1 MADDEQLETLLRLRA
16 LKRRRGRTRKP
27 RHRLVASLAVG
38 AVCSVV
44 IVGASLATGAAVLAS
59 HCSLSSLRPI
69 ALGSNSFVFASDG
82 TRLGVIP
89 SDRNR
94 QPLALGQMSAWLP
107 QATIAI
113 EDRRFY
119 QHGGVDFHAIARAA
133 LTDLEHGRIV
143 EGGSTI
149 TQQLVRNLYIGSDRR
164 TFSRKI
170 KEACL
175 AMKLGGKLSKNQILA
190 DYLNEIGY
198 GNHASGI
205 EAAAQTY
212 FASHAR
218 GLTLAQAA
226 LLAGLPQAPTLYDPF
241 RFPRVAILRRN
252 EVLRAMANAGM
263 IDTAQLVTA
272 SASPLGLRRGVLYTT
287 IHHPNF
293 FGYVEQQL
301 ISHFGAR
308 EVQSGGLSIETTLDP
323 SLQVL
328 AQSTVQ
334 SIMRAP
340 QDPAAALVAI
350 DPKTGA
356 IKAMVSYTPDGRK
369 LQFNLATQ
377 GHRQAGSSFKPF
389 VLTAAVQ
396 QGISLYSGFSGPS
409 QLYVTDPRCSFNGQP
424 WNVHNFADESSGYM
438 NLIDATAYSVNTI
451 FAQLVTKVGPDHV
464 VAVAHGLGIHSRLQS
479 VCSITLGSQPV
490 TPLEMTEAYATIAS
504 GGIHHAAQALKLVRD
519 PTGKVLAQFVPQGER
534 VISPNTAATVTY
546 ALRGVVERGTGT
558 AAYYGRP
565 AAGKTGTAENFQD
578 AWFCGFVPQLVT
590 CVWVGYPKA
599 EIPMVGVEGYAS
611 VFGGSLPARIWHDFM
626 SQATA
631 NLPVE
636 YFSNPT
642 IDGSIVSGSPVASYS
657 YAPASTASTASTT
670 TSTPSS
676 PLLPPIAPTPV
687 QATTPVPP
695 APAAAPT
702 PVQPAPAAP
711 TPTPAPP
718 PPAATTATPQPPGPV
733 NQGRPIGPGVTG

>member
-1 MADDEQLETLLRLRA
+1 
-16 LKRRRGRTRKP
+16 
-27 RHRLVASLAVG
+27 
-38 AVCSVV
+38 
-44 IVGASLATGAAVLAS
+44 
-59 HCSLSSLRPI
+59 
-69 ALGSNSFVFASDG
+69 
-82 TRLGVIP
+82 
-89 SDRNR
+89 
-94 QPLALGQMSAWLP
+94 
-107 QATIAI
+107 
-113 EDRRFY
+113 
-119 QHGGVDFHAIARAA
+119 
-133 LTDLEHGRIV
+133 
-143 EGGSTI
+143 
-149 TQQLVRNLYIGSDRR
+149 
-164 TFSRKI
+164 
-170 KEACL
+170 
-175 AMKLGGKLSKNQILA
+175 
-190 DYLNEIGY
+190 
-198 GNHASGI
+198 
-205 EAAAQTY
+205 
-212 FASHAR
+212 
-218 GLTLAQAA
+218 
-226 LLAGLPQAPTLYDPF
+226 
-241 RFPRVAILRRN
+241 
-252 EVLRAMANAGM
+252 
-263 IDTAQLVTA
+263 
-272 SASPLGLRRGVLYTT
+272 
-287 IHHPNF
+287 
-293 FGYVEQQL
+293 
-301 ISHFGAR
+301 
-308 EVQSGGLSIETTLDP
+308 VQSGGLSIETTLDP

-356 IKAMVSYTPDGRK
+356 IKAMVSYKPDGRK

-519 PTGKVLAQFVPQGER
+519 PTGKVLAQFVPQGDR

-718 PPAATTATPQPPGPV
+718 PPAATTATPPPPGPA
-733 NQGRPIGPGVTG
+733 NQGGPIGPGVTG